1 MHFLPQPCRS
11 HSVYTS
17 ILHAG
22 FAYHLTKLRCFISKK
37 TDSYC
42 KYVTRVFF
50 FSLNGAWVNERF
62 VLCVSTFVNGLA
74 IGFFLPQIPS
84 LSYTSLIPH
93 VSFFLALF

>member
-1 MHFLPQPCRS
+1 MSQEL
-11 HSVYTS
+11 
-17 ILHAG
+17 
-22 FAYHLTKLRCFISKK
+22 
-37 TDSYC
+37 
-42 KYVTRVFF
+42 F

-74 IGFFLPQIPS
+74 IGLFFLPQIPS